1 MQSKNKIQTRPIED
15 FIGQVRTAKNSQ
27 QKQIVLPM
35 RQAEK
40 LADSLAQTMTR
51 LAGIQEEIIEALK
64 TAQESQ
70 TVNIE
75 MDGGGAILFSN
86 LVACSFRKLHYA
98 YCLRGRRIQN
108 YKIGMRAWFTRTC
121 DVSCLVNLYLLINTI
136 FSTFVRL

>member
-64 TAQESQ
+64 TAQELQ

-75 MDGGGAILFSN
+75 MDGGGFN
-86 LVACSFRKLHYA
+86 EK
-98 YCLRGRRIQN
+98 
-108 YKIGMRAWFTRTC
+108 K
-121 DVSCLVNLYLLINTI
+121 
-136 FSTFVRL
+136 

>member
-51 LAGIQEEIIEALK
+51 LEAFKKKLLK
-64 TAQESQ
+64 
-70 TVNIE
+70 
-75 MDGGGAILFSN
+75 
-86 LVACSFRKLHYA
+86 H
-98 YCLRGRRIQN
+98 
-108 YKIGMRAWFTRTC
+108 
-121 DVSCLVNLYLLINTI
+121 
-136 FSTFVRL
+136 

>member
-75 MDGGGAILFSN
+75 MDGGGFN
-86 LVACSFRKLHYA
+86 EK
-98 YCLRGRRIQN
+98 
-108 YKIGMRAWFTRTC
+108 K
-121 DVSCLVNLYLLINTI
+121 
-136 FSTFVRL
+136 